1 MFLCNKYL
9 SECPIGHH
17 SNGVKCKKCND
28 DQYGRKCADIC
39 RCSTNERC
47 DHVSGCVAK
56 YDRTDTTVTLRNYS
70 SVTHATDRTDITAT
84 NEIYFSGSQV
94 TAMTP
99 REIVLLVVLLFL
111 GLLMC
116 LGMMYIFRIKK
127 GMIFKI
133 APRTKNELKSFTIT
147 HQQTEEGSECIYN
160 EIDESAIPE
169 TLTPLA
175 FRTQLHNSYSDMLP
189 LALGTQL
196 HNPYLDMLGV
206 KNSPCNISNNKEHY
220 YSDGYLRPD
229 TIAQHQQINTMLE
242 NQGTIFF
249 NKDKVSGQEHNRHFY
264 EQPVYAGIFRSV
276 DYDRHSPKDV
286 QNQTYVSMYVQNPI
300 DYGRHSSKDVQN
312 QTYVSMNVQNPIHPA
327 NVQLENINPKLATC
341 TSKRWSI

>member
-1 MFLCNKYL
+1 M
-9 SECPIGHH
+9 
-17 SNGVKCKKCND
+17 
-28 DQYGRKCADIC
+28 CA
-39 RCSTNERC
+39 N
-47 DHVSGCVAK
+47 
-56 YDRTDTTVTLRNYS
+56 
-70 SVTHATDRTDITAT
+70 
-84 NEIYFSGSQV
+84 FS
-94 TAMTP
+94 AMTP

-116 LGMMYIFRIKK
+116 LGMMYIFRIKQ

-264 EQPVYAGIFRSV
+264 EQPVYAGILRSV
-276 DYDRHSPKDV
+276 
-286 QNQTYVSMYVQNPI
+286 